1 MKRSIGTLLLV
12 CLMVSSGCLGF
23 ITGQEPLTITAG
35 QATVSDQALSET
47 GYEKTRATEQVIER
61 SFAGRK
67 VKVTNHLVEYKRQV
81 TIPVLGTQEF
91 ARFTVLATPK
101 VTVAGKEFN
110 PVSHLSNRELVQ
122 QLQKKYDTIQN
133 VQLVGNRSV
142 QVLGS
147 GVRVSKFTAKATMAN
162 GQSVDVFLHVAQAE
176 TDHDF
181 VIAIAVYPQSLEGE
195 QQRVNTLLKGIQH
208 QPPQE
213 N

>member
-1 MKRSIGTLLLV
+1 MKHSIGTVLLV
-12 CLMVSSGCLGF
+12 CLMVSSGCIGF
-23 ITGQEPLTITAG
+23 ITGEEPLTFTAG

-47 GYEKTRATEQVIER
+47 GYEKTRAAEQGINR

-81 TIPVLGTQEF
+81 TLPVLGTQEF

-101 VTVAGKEFN
+101 VEVAGKEFN
-110 PVSHLSNRELVQ
+110 PVSHLSNQELAK
-122 QLQKKYDTIQN
+122 QLQEKYDTIEN

-142 QVLGS
+142 KVLGS
-147 GVRVSKFTAKATMAN
+147 GVRVSKFTARATMAT
-162 GQSVDVFLHVAQAE
+162 GQSVDVYLHVAQAE

-181 VIAIAVYPQSLEGE
+181 VIALAVYPQSLEGE
-195 QQRVNTLLKGIQH
+195 QGRIDTLLKGIQH
-208 QPPQE
+208 QPPPE